1 MEYLLRQRPGWLR
14 GYIWFG
20 GHTEDRPAIGRQAL
34 VALSI
39 RVAAAALAFGAQ
51 MVLARWLGSFEF
63 GVFTYA
69 AVWLNVAGSLCAAG
83 FGASALRFLPAYQA
97 SGETAKARGY
107 LVTGRAACL
116 LAGAAGGIAMT
127 GYVLLPDPGS
137 NAAFALLLA
146 AVSLPAYALT
156 DFQDGIGRSQ
166 GRIASALVPPYILR
180 PVLALGATV
189 LLIAGGLA
197 EGAVAAAAA
206 LAMATWFTVA
216 VQLVWQTPQL
226 RRTFPAEA
234 GRSYAPK
241 LWLSVSMPL
250 LLVDGF
256 ALLLT
261 NLDVLMLEFWAKPEK
276 IGIYYAAIRTVS
288 LIAFV
293 QFAISAGASAR
304 ISALHASG
312 RRGELRILMKEA
324 QIMSLVPS
332 LICAV
337 PLVIFGKWI
346 SGPLR
351 RRVRSGLSG
360 DGDRGFRLA
369 RARGSWSLTEPAYD
383 RRPPETGGIGPGLRG
398 SDQSGAL
405 LAAYSGHGPRGSGD
419 GGGSRFQLR
428 SLGLGDPC
436 PTLSRRVYFRLIRY
450 SAIARTSSSGSMA
463 RLACT
468 SPMPPLESRSNPMV
482 SPNRIAEVSSSASA

>member
-1 MEYLLRQRPGWLR
+1 MDYLLRQRPGWLR
-14 GYIWFG
+14 GYIRFG
-20 GHTEDRPAIGRQAL
+20 GHTKGRSAIGRQAL
-34 VALSI
+34 IALSI
-39 RVAAAALAFGAQ
+39 RVAAAALAFAAQ

-69 AVWLNVAGSLCAAG
+69 AVWLNVAGSLCAVG

-116 LAGAAGGIAMT
+116 LAGAAGAVAMT
-127 GYVLLPDPGS
+127 GYVLLPDPRS

-180 PVLALGATV
+180 PMLALGATM
-189 LLIAGGLA
+189 LLIASGLA
-197 EGAVAAAAA
+197 EGAVGAAAA

-226 RRTFPAEA
+226 RRIFPAEA

-241 LWLSVSMPL
+241 LWLSVSLPL
-250 LLVDGF
+250 LVVDGF

-261 NLDVLMLEFWAKPEK
+261 NLDVLMLEFWAKPEE

-304 ISALHASG
+304 ISALHASR

-332 LICAV
+332 LICAA

-346 SGPLR
+346 LALFGEGFVQGYPAM
-351 RRVRSGLSG
+351 VIVAFGL
-360 DGDRGFRLA
+360 LA
-369 RARGSWSLTEPAYD
+369 RAAA
-383 RRPPETGGIGPGLRG
+383 GPSQNLLMIAGRQNQAALVLASAVLINLALCGLLIPG
-398 SDQSGAL
+398 MGLVGAAIAAAAGFSFDA
-405 LAAYSGHGPRGSGD
+405 LA
-419 GGGSRFQLR
+419 
-428 SLGLGDPC
+428 
-436 PTLSRRVYFRLIRY
+436 
-450 SAIARTSSSGSMA
+450 SAILARRFLDRAIS
-463 RLACT
+463 
-468 SPMPPLESRSNPMV
+468 E
-482 SPNRIAEVSSSASA
+482 

>member
-14 GYIWFG
+14 GYIWLG
-20 GHTEDRPAIGRQAL
+20 GHIEGRSAVGRQAL
-34 VALSI
+34 IALSV
-39 RVAAAALAFGAQ
+39 RVAAAALAFAAQ

-116 LAGAAGGIAMT
+116 LAGAAGGVAMA

-137 NAAFALLLA
+137 NAAFALLLV

-180 PVLALGATV
+180 PVLALGATM
-189 LLIAGGLA
+189 LLIASGLA
-197 EGAVAAAAA
+197 DGAVGAAAA

-216 VQLVWQTPQL
+216 VQLAWQTPQL
-226 RRTFPAEA
+226 RRIFPAEA

-241 LWLSVSMPL
+241 LWLSVSLPL
-250 LLVDGF
+250 LVVDGF

-261 NLDVLMLEFWAKPEK
+261 NLDVLMLEFWAKPED
-276 IGIYYAAIRTVS
+276 IGIYYAAVRTIS

-293 QFAISAGASAR
+293 QFAICAGTSAR
-304 ISALHASG
+304 ISALHAS
-312 RRGELRILMKEA
+312 RQRGEFRILMKEA

-332 LICAV
+332 LICAA

-346 SGPLR
+346 LA
-351 RRVRSGLSG
+351 LFG
-360 DGDRGFRLA
+360 DGFVQGYPAMVIVAFGLLVRAAAGPSQNLLMIAGRQNQAAMVLASAVLINLALCGLLIPGMGLVGAAMAAAAGFSFEALASAILA
-369 RARGSWSLTEPAYD
+369 RRFLD
-383 RRPPETGGIGPGLRG
+383 RAI
-398 SDQSGAL
+398 SG
-405 LAAYSGHGPRGSGD
+405 
-419 GGGSRFQLR
+419 
-428 SLGLGDPC
+428 
-436 PTLSRRVYFRLIRY
+436 
-450 SAIARTSSSGSMA
+450 
-463 RLACT
+463 
-468 SPMPPLESRSNPMV
+468 
-482 SPNRIAEVSSSASA
+482 